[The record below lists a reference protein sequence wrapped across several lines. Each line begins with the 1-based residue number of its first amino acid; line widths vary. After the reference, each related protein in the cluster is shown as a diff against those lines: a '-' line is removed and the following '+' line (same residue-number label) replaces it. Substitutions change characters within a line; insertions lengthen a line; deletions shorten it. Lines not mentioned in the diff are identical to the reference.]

1 MLFTFPEQAVDGTR
15 QTPSTSNPYPQHTGQ
30 EQGKEDKPGS
40 EDQPQDGTQFSGS
53 VQEQG
58 KEKQSD
64 SEDEPRDQSSS
75 SGSAMHLDENEEMII
90 TNIRATDVAL
100 GLRRLPAGFYIMVC
114 HSGLEWRT
122 ENKPSSVN
130 DDVVE
135 WSGSIPLPSGLS
147 AIVRLELYASFEF
160 WPMLGTG
167 ECLRKL
173 TIAVEQV
180 LDRNANG
187 VPFTFFARDGIVVS
201 PCPSIFV
208 TIKRSKCRR
217 SDPSAPRD
225 LVPFRST
232 TEPRDEL
239 EDATNKGHGALSR
252 YRKHGG
258 KKDLER
264 SITAFEWAL
273 GACPP
278 NHPCRAAAQSNLAM
292 AKFILC
298 QVEDR
303 DVSLEV
309 PLGLFRTALV
319 TRPVGHVDRPSTLIH
334 LAMVHFARF
343 EKRRDEVEG
352 ARGEALLREAMELS
366 STGSHENRA
375 AAFLLRLHAGRR
387 VDPVHASHQSLVEL
401 HSPSPIMDDDPRNLG
416 VHLLRRFQRFGD
428 LADLQQAI
436 ALLQRS
442 VRSSVWNA
450 RDHVELGNLGIALW
464 HRFQCLGELSDLE
477 DAISTLRDAVDLV
490 PHGHTYKP
498 GWLSNLGT
506 SYIARYKRFGGVSD
520 LEDAIS
526 TLRVAVNLISHGHHD
541 KPDCLSN
548 LGVFLR
554 FRFERFGQLS
564 DLEDAI
570 STLTDAVDLGSSRP
584 NKAKYLNNLG
594 SSFGMRF
601 ERLGELK
608 DLEETISTLRDA
620 VALYPHG
627 HPDKPDC
634 LGNLGLSIQ
643 LRFDRLGQLSDLED
657 SISTLREVVNLIPY
671 GHTDRP
677 RYLGNLGNSL
687 ATCFQRLGKLSDL
700 EDAIST
706 LRLAVDLCPLGHP
719 SKLGYLRQLGDSVGL
734 RFRHLWQ
741 LSDLEDAILILRD
754 ADNLTPRGHPDKPL
768 SLNSFG
774 NSLRARFERVGELS
788 DLERSVSMLRDAA
801 VLTPHG
807 HPQKP
812 LHLTHLNI
820 SLIARFNRL
829 GELSDL
835 EEAISTLRDALELTP
850 HDHPHKAFCLH
861 SLGNSFFIRF
871 RHLGEPRDLENAIL
885 MSRDAIDLTP
895 HDHLQKHY
903 RLNGLGNSLITRFM
917 HLGELSDL
925 ENAILAHRGAADLIP
940 HSHAKRHDCFAN
952 LGISLITRFEC
963 LEKLSD
969 LEDAISLF
977 SNAVNLTPHGHPDR
991 PRHLTDLGMSF
1002 VSRFK
1007 RLGEL
1012 SDLEDAITLYSLAAS
1027 TPVGPVNDRFHASQK
1042 WISCARHIRH
1052 RSLLHAYA
1060 TAIAILPQLAWVGL
1074 SLKHRYTE
1082 LKQGTD
1088 VVREAAATALDAGL
1102 PETAVEWLE
1111 QGRSIVWGELFQLR
1125 SSHEELS
1132 SAHPDHARRLLDLSA
1147 ALDSAGATREK
1158 SLPTFLE
1165 QAQDSETL
1173 QQVAD
1178 RHRMLAIKRDKLL
1191 QEIRRFP
1198 GFKRFLLQKDFS
1210 QLRASAHSGP
1220 VVFLNAAES
1229 RCDALVVLADVD
1241 HVIHVPLPKF
1251 NFQRSTGLRNV
1262 LGKLLHG
1269 RDMGSGDREGGQAT
1283 RRGLSWESLLSA
1295 LWSGVV
1301 KLVLDALAFS
1311 DPGDLSRIFWCPT
1324 GPFVFLPFHA
1334 AGLYGTQHS
1343 SPGHK
1348 VFDFV
1353 ISSYVPTLSILAQ
1366 PPNPR
1371 VASSSG
1377 LRLLVGSG
1385 G

>member
-201 PCPSIFV
+201 PCSSIFV

-232 TEPRDEL
+232 TEPRGEL

-343 EKRRDEVEG
+343 EKRRDEVDG

-401 HSPSPIMDDDPRNLG
+401 HSPSPITDDDPRNLG

-464 HRFQCLGELSDLE
+464 HRF
-477 DAISTLRDAVDLV
+477 
-490 PHGHTYKP
+490 H
-498 GWLSNLGT
+498 
-506 SYIARYKRFGGVSD
+506 
-520 LEDAIS
+520 
-526 TLRVAVNLISHGHHD
+526 
-541 KPDCLSN
+541 
-548 LGVFLR
+548 
-554 FRFERFGQLS
+554 
-564 DLEDAI
+564 
-570 STLTDAVDLGSSRP
+570 RP

-1042 WISCARHIRH
+1042 WISCARRIRH

-1377 LRLLVGSG
+1377 LRLLVVPQPPSDGQDHLKGQRWLKNPHAPPSWNPLSALSRKYLG
-1385 G
+1385 